1 MLKVY
6 GEAAA
11 KVAVTQK
18 GVSWIKEAEKWL
30 AELY

>member
-18 GVSWIKEAEKWL
+18 GVSWIKEAEK
-30 AELY
+30 